1 MGAHVELMTIP
12 AGASVEDAL
21 LKVTGETELI
31 GERKN
36 DLWIR
41 RVRVQGQWLGG
52 DDFSFRT
59 GNAKFGDTS
68 NYLARMS
75 GGEWLSP
82 EELLKASD
90 GRMSLA
96 LHPHQAPTENWE
108 TSFSQDVE
116 LKAGPVE
123 VMVSFATSK
132 KDTDA
137 SFNHFDVHL

>member
-41 RVRVQGQWLGG
+41 RVHVQGQWLGG

-82 EELLKASD
+82 EKLLKA
-90 GRMSLA
+90 RM
-96 LHPHQAPTENWE
+96 
-108 TSFSQDVE
+108 
-116 LKAGPVE
+116 AGCFWLCILIKLPRKIGKRRFHR
-123 VMVSFATSK
+123 MW
-132 KDTDA
+132 
-137 SFNHFDVHL
+137 N